1 MSQSTGQNLANH
13 ARIHA
18 PFVYL
23 VLPAVTVNLGFA
35 ISNLWSAPSWQTAN
49 GLLLAVGLMFMAF
62 LTRVNPLKT
71 QDRVIRLEEH
81 LRYERVLPADLA
93 ARAKQQLTESQVVAL
108 RFASDGELADLV
120 QRVLAGNPASQ
131 KDIKAAVKSWRG
143 DYFRV

>member
-1 MSQSTGQNLANH
+1 MPQSSGQNLANH
-13 ARIHA
+13 ARVHA

-23 VLPAVTVNLGFA
+23 LLPAVAINFIFA
-35 ISNLWSAPSWQTAN
+35 AWSLWSTPSWQAAN
-49 GLLLAVGLMFMAF
+49 GLLLAAGLIVMAF
-62 LTRVNPLKT
+62 LTRINALKA

-81 LRYERVLPADLA
+81 LRYDRVLPAELA
-93 ARAKQQLTESQVVAL
+93 ARAKQGLTEGQIVAL

-120 QRVLAGNPASQ
+120 QKVLGGSLATQ